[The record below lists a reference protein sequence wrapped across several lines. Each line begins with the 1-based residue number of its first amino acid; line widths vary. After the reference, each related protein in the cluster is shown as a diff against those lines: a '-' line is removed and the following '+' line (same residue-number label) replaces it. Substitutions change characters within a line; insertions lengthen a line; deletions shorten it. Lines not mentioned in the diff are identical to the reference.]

1 MYDRILLAIDG
12 SEHATVAASHAV
24 HTADRE
30 GATLYVLFVA
40 EKTRDDPETTGL
52 QEGVSEDLD
61 RSDEI
66 VKGVVESADEKGVEV
81 TSETVVG
88 HPKEAIREYADE
100 KNVDLIVMGSVGKS
114 GIKRVALGSVAEDV
128 IRSASV
134 PVLTVRSS
142 EG

>member
-1 MYDRILLAIDG
+1 MYDRILLATDG
-12 SEHATVAASHAV
+12 SEHADVAASHAI

-52 QEGVSEDLD
+52 EEGISEDLD
-61 RSDEI
+61 RGDEI
-66 VKGVVESADEKGVEV
+66 IKDVVESADKKGVEV
-81 TSETVVG
+81 ASETVIG
-88 HPKEAIREYADE
+88 HPKEAIREYVEE
-100 KNVDLIVMGSVGKS
+100 KDVDLIVMGSVGRS
-114 GIKRVALGSVAEDV
+114 GIKRVVLGSVTEDM

-134 PVLTVRSS
+134 PVLTMRSN

>member
-1 MYDRILLAIDG
+1 MYDRILLATDG
-12 SEHATVAASHAV
+12 SEHATVAAL